1 MKNETYYSADKIAKA
16 YEYGYNALG
25 TGITAPCQDNNVMD
39 LIEADAPFGSS
50 VELFKAWNYGFHH
63 KNAQSK

>member
-39 LIEADAPFGSS
+39 
-50 VELFKAWNYGFHH
+50 
-63 KNAQSK
+63 